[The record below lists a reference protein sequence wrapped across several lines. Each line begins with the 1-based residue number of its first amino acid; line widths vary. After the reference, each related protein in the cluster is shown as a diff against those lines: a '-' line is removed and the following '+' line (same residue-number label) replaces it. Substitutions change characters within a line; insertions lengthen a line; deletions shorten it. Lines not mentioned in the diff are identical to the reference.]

1 MVQTSMHLGQEKKRV
16 FFSKAVKPSPAPP
29 LAAGWQQLIDEPK
42 ATTAPALA
50 LSDAGDQTLGLTP
63 VLVAA
68 TYGQTK
74 AWERL

>member
-1 MVQTSMHLGQEKKRV
+1 MFHCLNSSH
-16 FFSKAVKPSPAPP
+16 
-29 LAAGWQQLIDEPK
+29 AGESFEPK

-74 AWERL
+74 A